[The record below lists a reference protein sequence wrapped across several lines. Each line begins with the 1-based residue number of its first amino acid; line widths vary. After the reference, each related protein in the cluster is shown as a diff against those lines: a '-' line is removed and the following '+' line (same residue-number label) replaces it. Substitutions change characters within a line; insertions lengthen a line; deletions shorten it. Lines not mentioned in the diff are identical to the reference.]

1 MPHSGNY
8 SASIG
13 LQSSEIRREA
23 CVREVQ
29 SVTHGSR
36 LAEMSGRM
44 AVGAGGPGEPEG
56 RLGLAAGASPMGE
69 IAKNEVPH
77 GPDSDFL
84 ELPNKKKLRRP
95 MEQSNNVRKRSG
107 GKHFTY
113 EDRIRLE
120 TLDRTLYPGKKRPN
134 LSELARRLGRH
145 RSSVSREYRRATVMN
160 KNTQLEEFP
169 VYSAA
174 KGEAIAR
181 KAALEKGPRGKLTN
195 KIAADIAGLII
206 EEKLSPYA
214 ALVRLRNAAQHP
226 WLPCERTVYYA
237 IDAGLLG
244 VSRQQLPYKRAA
256 KPKKKTGRRMAY
268 TNARGR
274 SITER
279 PPDAEDRRQY
289 GHWEMD
295 TVVGGTGTSP
305 ACLLVLTERMSRQE
319 IIRKIPSRTQD
330 AVKSALD
337 CLERGHENIFKTMKS
352 LTCDNGCEFLNP
364 ESIESSTLHRGS
376 RCALFFAHPY
386 RSSERGSNENANRI
400 VRRFVPK
407 GADISGFSKKKIQNI
422 EDWINSLP
430 RKILDD
436 LSADE
441 KVEQYF
447 KKEAA

>member
-1 MPHSGNY
+1 
-8 SASIG
+8 
-13 LQSSEIRREA
+13 
-23 CVREVQ
+23 
-29 SVTHGSR
+29 
-36 LAEMSGRM
+36 MSGRV
-44 AVGAGGPGEPEG
+44 AEGVWGPEEPEG
-56 RLGLAAGASPMGE
+56 LIGQASGGSPMGE
-69 IAKNEVPH
+69 ISENEVPH

-84 ELPNKKKLRRP
+84 ELPNQKKLRRP
-95 MEQSNNVRKRSG
+95 MEQSNNVRKHSG
-107 GKHFTY
+107 GKHFTS
-113 EDRIRLE
+113 EERIRLE
-120 TLDRTLYPGKKRPN
+120 TLDRTLYPGRKNSN

-145 RSSVSREYRRATVMN
+145 RTSVSREYRRGTVMN

-169 VYSAA
+169 VYSAV

-181 KAALEKGPRGKLTN
+181 EAALSKGPCGKLTN
-195 KIAADIAGLII
+195 RIAADISGLII
-206 EEKLSPYA
+206 NEKLSPYA
-214 ALVRLRNAAQHP
+214 ALVRLRKAAQHA

-256 KPKKKTGRRMAY
+256 RPQKKTGRRMAY

-279 PPDAEDRRQY
+279 PPDAEDRKQY

-305 ACLLVLTERMSRQE
+305 ACLLALTERMSRRE
-319 IIRKIPSRTQD
+319 IIRKIPARTQD
-330 AVKSALD
+330 AVKRALD
-337 CLERGHENIFKTMKS
+337 RLEREPDNIFTTMES

-364 ESIESSTLHRGS
+364 ESIELSVLRRGS

-386 RSSERGSNENANRI
+386 TSCERGSNENANRI
-400 VRRFVPK
+400 VRRFIPK
-407 GADISGFSKKKIQNI
+407 GSDISAFSKKKIQKI
-422 EDWINSLP
+422 EDWINLLP
-430 RKILDD
+430 RKILDG